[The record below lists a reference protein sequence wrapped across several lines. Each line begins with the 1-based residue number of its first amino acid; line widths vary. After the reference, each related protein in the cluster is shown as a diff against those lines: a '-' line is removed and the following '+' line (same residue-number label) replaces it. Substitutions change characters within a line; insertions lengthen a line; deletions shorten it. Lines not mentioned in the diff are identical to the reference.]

1 MYLPGIEPG
10 PVRFTSEQCA
20 TELLTFPLDFDFK
33 TVQIT
38 IQWKY
43 VSVFFIHDFEENS
56 KKLCLFEFYCYSLVD
71 YNFHW

>member
-1 MYLPGIEPG
+1 MYMPGIEPG

-38 IQWKY
+38 I
-43 VSVFFIHDFEENS
+43 HEFEE
-56 KKLCLFEFYCYSLVD
+56 K
-71 YNFHW
+71 FHKIMFF